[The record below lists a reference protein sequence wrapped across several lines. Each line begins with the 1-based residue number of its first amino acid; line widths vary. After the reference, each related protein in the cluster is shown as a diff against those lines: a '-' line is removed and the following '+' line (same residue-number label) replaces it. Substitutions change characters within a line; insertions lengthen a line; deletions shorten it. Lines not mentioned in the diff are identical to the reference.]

1 MATETQVEVSKDPT
15 GLVTRTL
22 TKQTL
27 SGWEDPSDDA
37 RSYRVTQ
44 TDGVVTIVEE
54 YFDTMPPVYSIDV
67 STTQEPIE
75 SHPKFAELPADIR
88 QKWGKW
94 KQNSTD
100 PTLIVNGVA
109 WNPVTETNT
118 LFQKIYAYFNQGVTA
133 YFAPRIV
140 VKHSTL
146 EDSAPA
152 ANDVG
157 IISSTGYPGNTG
169 PVNFIL
175 TGLSGQQEGNK
186 WRVTREYL
194 GSARGNNWDAYL
206 YTA

>member
-27 SGWEDPSDDA
+27 AGWEDPSDDA

-75 SHPKFAELPADIR
+75 SHPKFAELTAKQR
-88 QKWGKW
+88 QDWGKW
-94 KQNSTD
+94 KQNSQD
-100 PTLIVNGVA
+100 PTLNGWDPA
-109 WNPVTETNT
+109 TDPST
-118 LFQKIYAYFNQGVTA
+118 LFQKLYAYFNQGITA

-146 EDSAPA
+146 EDSAPGA
-152 ANDVG
+152 GDVG

-194 GSARGNNWDAYL
+194 GSARGSNWDSYL

>member
-1 MATETQVEVSKDPT
+1 MATETQIEIARDPT

-22 TKQTL
+22 TKQAFA
-27 SGWEDPSDDA
+27 WENPSNDA

-54 YFDTMPPVYSIDV
+54 YFDTMPAVYSIDI

-75 SHPKFAELPADIR
+75 SHPKFAEIPTALR

-100 PTLIVNGVA
+100 PTLIINGTA
-109 WNPVTETNT
+109 WNPVTETSE
-118 LFQKIYAYFNQGVTA
+118 LFQKLYAYFNQGISS

-140 VKHSTL
+140 IKLSTL
-146 EDSAPA
+146 EDSPPDASH
-152 ANDVG
+152 VG
-157 IISSTGYPGNTG
+157 IISETGYSGNEG

-186 WRVTREYL
+186 WRVTREFL
-194 GSARGNNWDAYL
+194 GSARGNDWDTYL